1 MFRLHSP
8 YQPAG
13 DQPAAIERLT
23 AHFQEGVKD
32 QVLLGVTGS
41 GKTYTVANVIQNL
54 QTPTLVIAH
63 NKTLAA
69 QLYQEF
75 REFFPENAVSYFV
88 SYYDYYQPEAYI
100 VSSDTYI
107 EKEAMI
113 NDEIDKLRLATTAN
127 LLSRPDCIVVAS
139 VSCIYN
145 IGAPED
151 FALHALEIIEGEIIS
166 RQTLLRR
173 FNDMQYTRTTADLLR
188 GTFRIRGDRIQIW
201 PANEPW
207 ALTLSMPGDTIEKLE
222 RIDPTTGELWKD
234 ERSARAQEDGFHRL
248 PKYMIYPAKHN
259 IAGKDQADGL
269 AQIEKDMKERVAELK
284 EAGKNI
290 EAYRLEQRTLHDLD
304 MLREIGF
311 VNGIE
316 NYSRYFDGREPGDP
330 PFTLLDYFAY
340 NAKTFNNGKFLT
352 VVDESHMTLPQIRG
366 MFAGDRARKE
376 TLIDY
381 GFRLPAARD
390 NRPLQ
395 FPEFETRLDS
405 ALYVSATPN
414 PWEIEKADKHVVE
427 QIVRPTGLTDPPVEI
442 RPIQG
447 QIPDLLNEIVQR
459 KKVGHRTLVTTLTKK
474 MAETLTEYLNNGDKM
489 KALLT
494 THGYEAPT
502 VLPKVQ
508 YLHSDIDTLERSD
521 ILRELRQGVYDVLIG
536 VNLLREGLD
545 LPEVTLVAILDAD
558 QEGFLRSTSAL
569 IQTMG
574 RAARHSEGQVILY
587 ADRITGSM
595 KAALEETS
603 RRREIQLAHN
613 KAHNITPKTI
623 DKPIREEMIKNREKG
638 GEIFGTREKKSL
650 RDRNVGYQFAKDTPQ
665 DNANKTEVVLSKNQ
679 ALYLED
685 IDPNSLAPQDRKKL
699 AQQLG
704 RVMNN
709 AAKAWNFELAAQIRD
724 SIAKLEE
731 V

>member
-1 MFRLHSP
+1 MFTLESK

-13 DQPAAIERLT
+13 DQPAAIDRLT
-23 AHFQEGVKD
+23 AHFKEGKKD

-41 GKTYTVANVIQNL
+41 GKTFTVANVIQNL

-75 REFFPENAVSYFV
+75 RDFFPNNAVSYFV

-151 FALHALEIIEGEIIS
+151 FELHTLQLIEGELIS
-166 RQTLLRR
+166 RQTITRR
-173 FNDMQYTRTTADLLR
+173 LNDMQYTRTTADLAR
-188 GTFRIRGDRIQIW
+188 GTFRLRGDRLQLW
-201 PANEPW
+201 PANEAW
-207 ALTLSMPGDTIEKLE
+207 ALTIFMPGDSIEKIE
-222 RIDPTTGELWKD
+222 KIDPITGELWPD
-234 ERSARAQEDGFHRL
+234 QTPQEENIHAKRFI
-248 PKYMIYPAKHN
+248 IYPAKHN
-259 IAGKDQADGL
+259 IAGKDQQKAL
-269 AQIEKDMKERVAELK
+269 LQIEADMRERVAQLK
-284 EAGKNI
+284 AEGKSI
-290 EAYRLEQRTLHDLD
+290 EAYRLEQRTLHDVD

-330 PFTLLDYFAY
+330 PYTLLDYFNY
-340 NAKTFNNGKFLT
+340 NARKFGNGEFLT
-352 VVDESHMTLPQIRG
+352 VVDESHMTAPQARG

-376 TLIDY
+376 TLIEY

-395 FPEFETRLDS
+395 FPEFLERLDK
-405 ALYVSATPN
+405 ALYVSATPDQ
-414 PWEIEKADKHVVE
+414 WEIDRSNNTVVE

-442 RPIQG
+442 RPITG
-447 QIPDLLNEIVQR
+447 QIPDLLNEISIRKARGQR
-459 KKVGHRTLVTTLTKK
+459 VLVTTLTKK
-474 MAETLTEYLNNGDKM
+474 MAETLTEYLNNEEKM
-489 KALLT
+489 KTLLT
-494 THGYEAPT
+494 TNGYPAPT
-502 VLPKVQ
+502 AMPKVQ
-508 YLHSDIDTLERSD
+508 YLHSDVDTLERSE
-521 ILRELRQGVYDVLIG
+521 ILTDLRKGLYDVLIG

-574 RAARHSEGQVILY
+574 RAARHSQGQVILY
-587 ADRITGSM
+587 ADRVTKSM
-595 KAALEETS
+595 QAALEETD
-603 RRREIQLAHN
+603 RRRTIQLAYN
-613 KAHNITPKTI
+613 KEHNITPTTI
-623 DKPIREEMIKNREKG
+623 DKPIREELIKNRGEDKH
-638 GEIFGTREKKSL
+638 GEIPGSWEKKTA
-650 RDRNVGYQFAKDTPQ
+650 RDGYHFPKHETT
-665 DNANKTEVVLSKNQ
+665 NKTELKLSKNNRI
-679 ALYLED
+679 YLED
-685 IDPNSLAPQDRKKL
+685 IVPDELTPQDRKKL
-699 AQQLG
+699 ASQLG
-704 RVMNN
+704 RTMNN
-709 AAKAWNFELAAQIRD
+709 AAKAWNFELAASIRD
-724 SIAKLEE
+724 VIAKLEI
-731 V
+731 